1 MKEMSNQEKVQSE
14 KVLFFKNF
22 IKNPTRNASV
32 IPSSKAA
39 TKAILKGID
48 FDKVDV
54 IVELGPGSGV
64 FTKEIIAQANPSTKI
79 VVIELEESYLSVLE
93 RKFGDRILLENTSA
107 HLLRDVLD
115 KHGLEKV
122 DLIVS
127 GLPFL
132 KGEIKEKVDRTIMD
146 FTEEGTIYRFFTY
159 MPPIMK
165 RVYKSMPIEKKN
177 MEPWNMPP
185 FWVYGIN

>member
-1 MKEMSNQEKVQSE
+1 MSNQEKVQSE

>member
-1 MKEMSNQEKVQSE
+1 MRKEDNVKSE
-14 KVLFFKNF
+14 KALFFRNF

-48 FDKVDV
+48 FDQVDV

-64 FTKEIIAQANPSTKI
+64 FTKEIIAQAKSGTKI
-79 VVIELEESYLSVLE
+79 VVIELEASYLDILE
-93 RKFGDRILLENTSA
+93 RKFGDRIILENTSA
-107 HLLRDVLD
+107 HLLQDVLQ

-132 KGEIKEKVDRTIMD
+132 KGEIKEKVDQTIMN
-146 FTEEGTIYRFFTY
+146 FTEKGTIYRFFTY

-165 RVYKSMPIEKKN
+165 KVYKEMPIEKKN